1 MITAEELVQVTD
13 NTEEQKSFKLAT
25 VVDLFENATAKVL
38 FDGEE
43 EPSEKQYS
51 YLDSYIPSKGDRTL
65 LGALGGT
72 YIILGKI
79 NYNVSP
85 PVEEEI
91 DRYLFDL
98 KQVIIQ
104 KGLSVTGDAVF
115 DSTETNTFT
124 ANTSSLGN
132 AEANDLKTSSLT
144 TENLQANGNTTFNG
158 AVTLNSGLTAATG
171 TWMECSNLRTRGTFQ
186 HNGNYA
192 GFYGKA
198 AVARQFINTLASN
211 ADLVT
216 VKNKVNELI
225 NKLAETGLIG

>member
-1 MITAEELVQVTD
+1 MITAEELVQATET
-13 NTEEQKSFKLAT
+13 TEEQKCFKLAT
-25 VVDLFENATAKVL
+25 VIDLFENATAKVL

-51 YLDSYIPSKGDRTL
+51 YLDSYVPSVGDRAL

-85 PVEEEI
+85 PIEEEI

-104 KGLSVTGDAVF
+104 KGLSVTGNATFESVET
-115 DSTETNTFT
+115 DSIT
-124 ANTSSLGN
+124 ANTSRLGN
-132 AEANDLKTSSLT
+132 AEANDLSTGSLT
-144 TENLQANGNTTFNG
+144 TENLQANGNATFNG

-171 TWMECSNLRTRGTFQ
+171 TWMEYSNLRTRGTFQ

-211 ADLVT
+211 ADLT
-216 VKNKVNELI
+216 AIRNKVNELI